1 MPKIDHPTTKPESSN
16 DLTMTVEFRQR
27 VKVRPPKHINNNIS
41 AKLWMNRD
49 TKRILYDAIDI
60 DQGEVEILEIE
71 E

>member
-1 MPKIDHPTTKPESSN
+1 MSEINHPTTKPESSN
-16 DLTMTVEFRQR
+16 DLTMTVEFRQKVR
-27 VKVRPPKHINNNIS
+27 VRPPNHINDGVS
-41 AKLWMNRD
+41 ARLWMNRD